1 LTKDKR
7 QNKAWLFLV
16 IVIFLLGLFFRC
28 ANLDRKI
35 FWVDEVATA
44 IRTAGYTSQ
53 EVTNQLAD
61 RGIIGIEDLQ
71 HYQKLNP
78 DKDFGDSLSAFRQSP
93 EHAPLYFLIA
103 RFWRQLF
110 GSSVTALRSLSI
122 ALGLLAFPCLYWL
135 CLELFKSPRVGWV
148 AIALFSVSP
157 FYIAYAQEAR
167 PYSLWTVTILLSG
180 VALLRAIRFNNFPG
194 WGFYSLTLILGFYT
208 SLLSFLVTF
217 GQGIFVITLEK
228 FRYTKAVR
236 NYFIATGIALI
247 AFIPWITVILAHW
260 QALQD
265 NTTWIRVPVDLSF
278 LLAIFVATILLV
290 FGDLPLSNSLEHL
303 AIVEILVILVL
314 MSGLFFLLFHSKKIK
329 QNKIIFSSSIAV
341 IILIFIN
348 VIPINLNR
356 FSVNLWLEI
365 IPVLGIII
373 ALGLLALTFFSILF
387 VCTRSPKQIKLFILT
402 QTLATPAILIINDLI
417 ANDQSAGAPRY
428 LMPFQL
434 GIQLAVAYLL
444 ACQIEP
450 IDPTKLPQKKV
461 WILITIGLI
470 SVGII
475 SGFLNLEKSPI
486 YQKSR
491 NFHNRAITTIINNA
505 KKPLLL
511 VDSAQT
517 IDILSLSRDLEE
529 KVKVSIISEPDKF
542 SQLMNGCQ
550 EIFIFNPSETLRK
563 KLKER
568 DRLSIEQVYKPKLL
582 IPGETVLSL
591 WSVKK
596 TSPCINDLTRSQ
608 IK

>member
-1 LTKDKR
+1 
-7 QNKAWLFLV
+7 
-16 IVIFLLGLFFRC
+16 
-28 ANLDRKI
+28 
-35 FWVDEVATA
+35 
-44 IRTAGYTSQ
+44 
-53 EVTNQLAD
+53 
-61 RGIIGIEDLQ
+61 
-71 HYQKLNP
+71 
-78 DKDFGDSLSAFRQSP
+78 
-93 EHAPLYFLIA
+93 
-103 RFWRQLF
+103 
-110 GSSVTALRSLSI
+110 
-122 ALGLLAFPCLYWL
+122 
-135 CLELFKSPRVGWV
+135 
-148 AIALFSVSP
+148 
-157 FYIAYAQEAR
+157 
-167 PYSLWTVTILLSG
+167 
-180 VALLRAIRFNNFPG
+180 
-194 WGFYSLTLILGFYT
+194 
-208 SLLSFLVTF
+208 
-217 GQGIFVITLEK
+217 
-228 FRYTKAVR
+228 
-236 NYFIATGIALI
+236 
-247 AFIPWITVILAHW
+247 
-260 QALQD
+260 
-265 NTTWIRVPVDLSF
+265 
-278 LLAIFVATILLV
+278 LV